1 MSSKTIKYY
10 SMVRS
15 LLAISTALVLTS
27 CAHAITIDPGPSQT
41 SYQNK
46 LSPKKVGYV
55 ITDTDKNKQVIS
67 AGGGGDKV
75 SYYPYRDIERPIRE
89 ALKSIYTDV
98 YAIASISEVDTI
110 KKDEVTI
117 IFTPVISTTSNSSS
131 ILTWPPTD
139 FTINFN
145 CAVVDAAGS
154 PITNLTLTGIGQS
167 QFSEFS
173 AARDGGLS
181 GRRAAGDLSEKL
193 RQEILKNPA
202 LQ

>member
-1 MSSKTIKYY
+1 
-10 SMVRS
+10 MVCS

-27 CAHAITIDPGPSQT
+27 CAHAIIIDPGPSQS

-145 CAVVDAAGS
+145 CAVVDAAGT
-154 PITNLTLTGIGQS
+154 PITNFTLTGIGQS

-193 RQEILKNPA
+193 RQEILKSPA

>member
-1 MSSKTIKYY
+1 MSSQTIKFY
-10 SMVRS
+10 SLVRS
-15 LLAISTALVLTS
+15 LLAIVAVLVLTS
-27 CAHAITIDPGPSQT
+27 CAHAISIDPGPSQT

-55 ITDTDKNKQVIS
+55 ISVADKNKQVIT

-75 SYYPYRDIERPIRE
+75 SYYPYRDIEQPIRE
-89 ALKSIYTDV
+89 ALRSIYTDV
-98 YAIASISEVDTI
+98 YAIASIRDVDTI
-110 KKDEVTI
+110 KKDEVSI
-117 IFTPVISTTSNSSS
+117 IFTPEISTTSNSSS
-131 ILTWPPTD
+131 ILTWPPTN
-139 FTINFN
+139 FTIDFN
-145 CAVVDAAGS
+145 CSVVDAAGVS
-154 PITNLTLTGIGQS
+154 IASFKVSGKGDA

-193 RQEILKNPA
+193 RQVILQNPA

>member
-1 MSSKTIKYY
+1 MSSKSIKYY

-15 LLAISTALVLTS
+15 LLAISAALVLTS

-98 YAIASISEVDTI
+98 YAIASISEVDKI

-145 CAVVDAAGS
+145 CTVVDAAGT
-154 PITNLTLTGIGQS
+154 PITNFTLTGIGQS

-193 RQEILKNPA
+193 RQEILKSPA

>member
-1 MSSKTIKYY
+1 MNSKTTKYY
-10 SMVRS
+10 SVVCS
-15 LLAISTALVLTS
+15 LLTISTVLLLTA

-55 ITDTDKNKQVIS
+55 ITDADKNKQVIT
-67 AGGGGDKV
+67 AGGGGDRV
-75 SYYPYRDIERPIRE
+75 SYYPYRDIERSIRE

-98 YAIASISEVDTI
+98 YAIASTSNVDTI
-110 KKDEVTI
+110 KKDEI
-117 IFTPVISTTSNSSS
+117 SMIFTPIISTTSNSSS
-131 ILTWPPTD
+131 VLTWPPTD
-139 FTINFN
+139 FTIDFS
-145 CAVVDAAGS
+145 CSVVDATGVSITSFKVTGKGS
-154 PITNLTLTGIGQS
+154 S

-181 GRRAAGDLSEKL
+181 GRRGAADLLEKI
-193 RQEILKNPA
+193 RQEILKNPV

>member
-145 CAVVDAAGS
+145 CAVVDAAGT
-154 PITNLTLTGIGQS
+154 PITNFTLTGIGQS